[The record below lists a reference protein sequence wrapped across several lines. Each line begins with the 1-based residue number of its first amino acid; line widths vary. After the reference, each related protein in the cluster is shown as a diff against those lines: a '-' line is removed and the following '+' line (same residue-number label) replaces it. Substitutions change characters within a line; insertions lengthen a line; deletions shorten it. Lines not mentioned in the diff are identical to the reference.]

1 MYSRML
7 EVSRGTAY
15 GVGFS
20 QCAVTLGVILFFPPV
35 DVDVYI
41 VRVHINITE
50 RTMLFDS
57 PDDVRGER
65 LFMAMPVLLCSFL
78 TASFTTITSN
88 GYDAG
93 FAGQDYSPDAL
104 EEASMWNLVF
114 WLHCLLAHFIV
125 IFIISDPVDIFGS
138 IASAT
143 FMTFFL
149 YRVCYPKGH
158 SLSLTKENMNVLG
171 YSLGLLLSVY
181 QITAVRDNGVYVIA
195 SMVVLDYFLGLGHTY
210 DRQATLDTVANCRLF
225 YICAVSLSLAFLYA
239 ISGEPLAPVVA

>member
-1 MYSRML
+1 ML
-7 EVSRGTAY
+7 EVTRGTAY

-35 DVDVYI
+35 DVDVYF
-41 VRVHINITE
+41 VRVHINATE
-50 RTMLFDS
+50 RGMLANTR
-57 PDDVRGER
+57 DDVHGER
-65 LFMAMPVLLCSFL
+65 LFMAMPMLLCSML
-78 TASFTTITSN
+78 AVGFTTITSN
-88 GYDAG
+88 GYEAG
-93 FAGQDYSPDAL
+93 FAGQDYSPEAL
-104 EEASMWNLVF
+104 DEAGMWNLVF
-114 WLHCLLAHFIV
+114 WLHCFLVHFIV
-125 IFIISDPVDIFGS
+125 LFIVSDPVDIFGA

-143 FMTFFL
+143 FMAFFL
-149 YRVCYPKGH
+149 YRVCYPKGQ

-171 YSLGLLLSVY
+171 YCLGLLLAIY

-239 ISGEPLAPVVA
+239 ISGEPLAVAVTV